1 MGVTS
6 WAGRL
11 MPTFTWHVPSVA
23 AEGSGASGTVSGVE
37 ALSVAPSW
45 FPSPALEVQATVQLT
60 LTFSLAAPESTPT
73 DIALAEEI
81 VVSRLQM

>member
-1 MGVTS
+1 VL
-6 WAGRL
+6 A
-11 MPTFTWHVPSVA
+11 
-23 AEGSGASGTVSGVE
+23 
-37 ALSVAPSW
+37 
-45 FPSPALEVQATVQLT
+45 VQATVQLT